1 MKLSPS
7 AVDESCPA
15 ATYFARLFI
24 FHTTSR
30 DIERERDGRDLF
42 GAVPLNIK
50 PARLPTVLFCCPYTF
65 AVIPAAQPM
74 RIDPTLF
81 LFSCILNLGSDLCF
95 V

>member
-1 MKLSPS
+1 MRVARQRLIFS
-7 AVDESCPA
+7 
-15 ATYFARLFI
+15 RLFI

-30 DIERERDGRDLF
+30 DIERERWTDLF

-74 RIDPTLF
+74 RIDPDTFCIF
-81 LFSCILNLGSDLCF
+81 LYFEPWL
-95 V
+95 